1 MRHLAFHAALA
12 VLLGTVAACAR
23 STKVGTIDETGAEVP
38 IERAAAEPVTLFFV
52 NNSTYGADV
61 YVSASPGRD
70 EIRLATVS
78 AGQTQRLTVPRSAI
92 RLGAMSVSVRLHPS
106 TRRLQTG
113 QVTVNSGDALTV
125 SLPIGANILTVLP
138 GRP

>member
-1 MRHLAFHAALA
+1 MRHPAVRVALA
-12 VLLGTVAACAR
+12 VLLGTAAACAR
-23 STKVGTIDETGAEVP
+23 TTKVGTIDESGAEVP
-38 IERAAAEPVTLFFV
+38 IVQAPAEPVTLFFV
-52 NNSTYGADV
+52 NNSTFGADV
-61 YVSASPGRD
+61 YVSASPGQD

-78 AGQTQRLTVPRSAI
+78 AGQTGRLTVPRAAI

-113 QVTVNSGDALTV
+113 QITVGSGDALTV
-125 SLPIGANILTVLP
+125 SLPMGANMLTVLP